1 MSTPYADLAETP
13 MSTEPPAAESHEHQ
27 TTDVAAA
34 VGTDA
39 GMDSQTAQSLAI
51 ELAAVTRAMFGLAAT
66 PQALP
71 SDQLPTEAAPPG
83 IEHDVVQPPVGVP
96 VAPPPVAVDVP
107 AMPAAREGDPAPQAG
122 VPVPG
127 TAPAPPGIPVPE
139 APSAP
144 QPPPAEEE
152 TTTAPPPT
160 AVPVPGSIPVPAAAA
175 PGGSKDRGEEP
186 RQGRP
191 EEGQERRRRPGRRSM
206 ELLQEIAFL
215 DE

>member
-13 MSTEPPAAESHEHQ
+13 MSTEPPAAESHKHQ
-27 TTDVAAA
+27 TTD

-39 GMDSQTAQSLAI
+39 GMDSQTAQSLAF

-66 PQALP
+66 PHALP
-71 SDQLPTEAAPPG
+71 TDHLPAGAALPAVEP
-83 IEHDVVQPPVGVP
+83 DVVQPPVGVP

-139 APSAP
+139 APSTP
-144 QPPPAEEE
+144 QPAPAAKEA
-152 TTTAPPPT
+152 TTAPPPA

-175 PGGSKDRGEEP
+175 PDGSRDRGEEP
-186 RQGRP
+186 RKGRP